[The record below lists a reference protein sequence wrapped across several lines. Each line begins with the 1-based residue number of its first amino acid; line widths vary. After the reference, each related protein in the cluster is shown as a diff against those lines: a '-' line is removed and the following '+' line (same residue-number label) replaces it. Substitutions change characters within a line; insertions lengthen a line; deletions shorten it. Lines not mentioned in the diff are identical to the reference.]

1 MGKILKKE
9 EDKNLNELMNKW
21 KPLIYYLERNWKEP
35 DKVLDT
41 LIQLEDVVQIWNSKE
56 VNQPSDRSGTLN

>member
-1 MGKILKKE
+1 VGKILKKE